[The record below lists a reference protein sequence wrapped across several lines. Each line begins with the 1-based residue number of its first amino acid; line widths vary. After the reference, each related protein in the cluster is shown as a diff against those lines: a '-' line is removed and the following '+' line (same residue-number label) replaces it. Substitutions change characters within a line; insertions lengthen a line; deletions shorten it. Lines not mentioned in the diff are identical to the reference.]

1 VTIAAIITL
10 LVIVGAII
18 LFATELVSIDL
29 TAILIMITLILFGI
43 ITPEEGVQGFSN
55 NATITVAFM
64 FVISAAML
72 KTGALQYLAHR
83 LSSVFRNNFH
93 VGLLMMM
100 LLIAVVSAFMN
111 NTPVVAVFI
120 PVVMQI
126 AHSSGQNPSKM
137 LIPLSFA
144 SIFGGTATLIGTSTN
159 ILVSGIAEK
168 EGLEPISM
176 FQMTP
181 IAIILIITGITYMIF
196 IGIKLL
202 PNRKNEDLESKFDLK
217 DYLSEIEITKD
228 SSAIGKQIMDTDLV
242 KELDMDIIEVR
253 RKEDVFLLP
262 QGDFKLQLGDILKV
276 KCSVEKLKELK
287 DKAKMLNNSIK
298 VAENDL
304 RGKNSTIVELVIS
317 ANSDF
322 ENKTLKEVDFRRRFR
337 GIPLAIRHREEVI
350 HDQLYNI
357 KLKAGDV
364 ILAEIKTHYI
374 KELKKLERMQDA
386 PFIFLSEENLIDF
399 NRKNFV
405 IVLTTLLA
413 IITLAALN
421 ILNIMVGVI
430 LAVVILVLSKCINMK
445 ELYDSI
451 NWKIVF
457 LLAGSLSLGTAMKN
471 SGLDQHIAGGLINQL
486 GQFGPIVVL
495 SGLYLVTSLLTEI
508 MSNNATAALI
518 TPIAIATALKLDVS
532 VTPFLIAIMLAAS
545 SSFMTPIGY
554 QTNTMVYS
562 AGQYKFIDFIKV
574 GTALNILFW
583 ILATIFIPLFFKF

>member
-1 VTIAAIITL
+1 
-10 LVIVGAII
+10 
-18 LFATELVSIDL
+18 
-29 TAILIMITLILFGI
+29 
-43 ITPEEGVQGFSN
+43 
-55 NATITVAFM
+55 
-64 FVISAAML
+64 
-72 KTGALQYLAHR
+72 
-83 LSSVFRNNFH
+83 
-93 VGLLMMM
+93 
-100 LLIAVVSAFMN
+100 
-111 NTPVVAVFI
+111 
-120 PVVMQI
+120 
-126 AHSSGQNPSKM
+126 M

-287 DKAKMLNNSIK
+287 DKAKMLNNSVK

-430 LAVVILVLSKCINMK
+430 LAVVILVLSKCLNMK

-471 SGLDQHIAGGLINQL
+471 SGLDQHIASGLINQL